1 MSLVYLY
8 YNMAFKSK
16 MEAGW
21 FVSSTF
27 SETEKNLST
36 KREKGKRLCVKCR
49 VLEPSTSP
57 LSHCGQP
64 GVATELLPAP
74 QRTSLADM
82 RDKLVIASWAE
93 GVPIESDVR
102 VLIWWDDNVPLPFTL
117 PLFEAPPAND
127 ELPQGKEDSQNA
139 LIEHM
144 LCWHQENLK

>member
-36 KREKGKRLCVKCR
+36 QREKGKRLCVKCR

-64 GVATELLPAP
+64 GVGVTEPLPAP

-93 GVPIESDVR
+93 GVPVESDVR
-102 VLIWWDDNVPLPFTL
+102 VLV
-117 PLFEAPPAND
+117 
-127 ELPQGKEDSQNA
+127 
-139 LIEHM
+139 
-144 LCWHQENLK
+144 

>member
-36 KREKGKRLCVKCR
+36 QREKGKRPCLKCR

-64 GVATELLPAP
+64 GVGVTELPAP

-93 GVPIESDVR
+93 GVPAESNVR
-102 VLIWWDDNVPLPFTL
+102 VLVWWDEKVYLPFIL
-117 PLFEAPPAND
+117 PLSEAPPPND
-127 ELPQGKEDSQNA
+127 ELPQGKEESQNT
-139 LIEHM
+139 LIQPM
-144 LCWHQENLK
+144 LCWHKENLK